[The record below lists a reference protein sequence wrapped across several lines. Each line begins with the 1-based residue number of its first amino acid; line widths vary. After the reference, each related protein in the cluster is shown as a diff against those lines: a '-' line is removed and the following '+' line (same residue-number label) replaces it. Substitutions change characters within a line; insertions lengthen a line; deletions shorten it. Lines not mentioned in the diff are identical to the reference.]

1 MRAALWFLALFGM
14 AVAIALFAGNN
25 QGTITVFWPPYRVD
39 LSLNL
44 VLLLLALLF
53 FTLHVALRALSAL
66 FAMPGQARRWRIQ
79 HQERTMHVALL
90 DALSHLVSG
99 RFIRARKAAE
109 VVLAR
114 ETAMAKGGE
123 VLTYSGRLRALAH
136 LLAAESAQA
145 LQDKPARENHF
156 RLALEQAARRDA
168 QETREGVQLRAAR
181 WALEDRDA
189 LGALAWL
196 DEIPQG
202 AARRTVALRLRLRA
216 ARMARQT
223 RLALETAR
231 LLTKH
236 RAFSD
241 VAAVGILRALGRE
254 LILSAHDAEQL
265 QTVWSKLATQE
276 RLIPEIAI
284 EAAQRLMNVGGD
296 VNVARSWLLPVWDRM
311 LAQQGAL
318 TQVQRLD
325 LIRTLENGF
334 GLASG
339 APEPAWLTRIERAQL
354 NNPGDSALQYLA
366 GITCMRLQ
374 LWGKAQQ
381 LLKQSVLRL
390 QDPELERNAWAALA
404 ELAERR
410 GDMPASTQAW
420 QKAAKVLSKGVL
432 SETRA

>member
-1 MRAALWFLALFGM
+1 
-14 AVAIALFAGNN
+14 
-25 QGTITVFWPPYRVD
+25 
-39 LSLNL
+39 
-44 VLLLLALLF
+44 
-53 FTLHVALRALSAL
+53 
-66 FAMPGQARRWRIQ
+66 
-79 HQERTMHVALL
+79 
-90 DALSHLVSG
+90 
-99 RFIRARKAAE
+99 
-109 VVLAR
+109 
-114 ETAMAKGGE
+114 
-123 VLTYSGRLRALAH
+123 
-136 LLAAESAQA
+136 
-145 LQDKPARENHF
+145 
-156 RLALEQAARRDA
+156 
-168 QETREGVQLRAAR
+168 
-181 WALEDRDA
+181 
-189 LGALAWL
+189 
-196 DEIPQG
+196 
-202 AARRTVALRLRLRA
+202 
-216 ARMARQT
+216 
-223 RLALETAR
+223 
-231 LLTKH
+231 
-236 RAFSD
+236 
-241 VAAVGILRALGRE
+241 
-254 LILSAHDAEQL
+254 
-265 QTVWSKLATQE
+265 
-276 RLIPEIAI
+276 
-284 EAAQRLMNVGGD
+284 MNVGGD